1 MAGRL
6 DCTKF
11 IDVDSLSK
19 PQQVS
24 SRSFKVQKG
33 HVVHNSDW
41 CSNDVVLKVLA
52 DDYWTV
58 TTTTTDSIQLG
69 SDCNSG

>member
-1 MAGRL
+1 MVL

-11 IDVDSLSK
+11 IDVDSFSK

-24 SRSFKVQKG
+24 SRSFKVQKER
-33 HVVHNSDW
+33 VVQNAAW

-58 TTTTTDSIQLG
+58 TTTTADSIQLG